1 MPFNL
6 ASTRMTFVPLLVVGA
21 LTVASLVVLTSAW
34 GYPSGGERHER
45 HGESWKCDGASRD
58 AHSFHK
64 RGHYGSHR
72 LAMKLSAMETAIGIR
87 ANQLDVW
94 RDFSDAL
101 LAVMKRPS
109 RAGAVP
115 TEGKDQPFARAE
127 RLADNAIARA
137 ESAEN
142 LKKAIEA
149 LRGTLTAEQLSKVT
163 ELEAKFR
170 PDRKRRFG
178 SGTARPP
185 EPSEAGPGEVTPE

>member
-1 MPFNL
+1 
-6 ASTRMTFVPLLVVGA
+6 
-21 LTVASLVVLTSAW
+21 
-34 GYPSGGERHER
+34 
-45 HGESWKCDGASRD
+45 
-58 AHSFHK
+58 
-64 RGHYGSHR
+64 
-72 LAMKLSAMETAIGIR
+72 MKLSAMETAIGIR

-101 LAVMKRPS
+101 LAVMERPS
-109 RAGAVP
+109 RAGAAP
-115 TEGKDQPFARAE
+115 TEGKDQPFARVE

-170 PDRKRRFG
+170 PDRKRGFG
-178 SGTARPP
+178 SGTSRAP

>member
-1 MPFNL
+1 
-6 ASTRMTFVPLLVVGA
+6 
-21 LTVASLVVLTSAW
+21 
-34 GYPSGGERHER
+34 
-45 HGESWKCDGASRD
+45 
-58 AHSFHK
+58 
-64 RGHYGSHR
+64 
-72 LAMKLSAMETAIGIR
+72 MKLSAMETAIGIR

-109 RAGAVP
+109 YAGTLR
-115 TEGKDQPFARAE
+115 TENKDQPFARAE

-149 LRGTLTAEQLSKVT
+149 LRGTLTTEQLSKVT

-170 PDRKRRFG
+170 PDRKRDFG
-178 SGTARPP
+178 SGPSKAP
-185 EPSEAGPGEVTPE
+185 EPSEAGTGEVMSE

>member
-6 ASTRMTFVPLLVVGA
+6 ASTRMTFIPMLVVGG
-21 LTVASLVVLTSAW
+21 LTVASLAVLTSAW
-34 GYPSGGERHER
+34 GHPSGGERHAR
-45 HGESWKCDGASRD
+45 HGESWKCDGSSR
-58 AHSFHK
+58 HGHWHHK
-64 RGHYGSHR
+64 RGHSGSPR

-109 RAGAVP
+109 RAGTVP

-127 RLADNAIARA
+127 RLADNAVARA

-163 ELEAKFR
+163 ELEEKFR

-178 SGTARPP
+178 SGTSRAP
-185 EPSEAGPGEVTPE
+185 EPSEAGPGVPSE

>member
-1 MPFNL
+1 
-6 ASTRMTFVPLLVVGA
+6 
-21 LTVASLVVLTSAW
+21 
-34 GYPSGGERHER
+34 
-45 HGESWKCDGASRD
+45 
-58 AHSFHK
+58 
-64 RGHYGSHR
+64 
-72 LAMKLSAMETAIGIR
+72 MKLSAMETAIGIR
-87 ANQLDVW
+87 TNQLDVW

-109 RAGAVP
+109 RAGTVP
-115 TEGKDQPFARAE
+115 TESKDQPFARAE

-170 PDRKRRFG
+170 PDRKRGFG
-178 SGTARPP
+178 SGTSRAP
-185 EPSEAGPGEVTPE
+185 EPSEAGPGEVTSE